1 MERGVRAQGRPGVR
15 ASGRRRYRGRV
26 LRTALRPKWLA
37 LLALALALASAFAW
51 LGSWQLDRSRWE
63 AADRELRQQAA
74 ANPVPLRDVLAPQQ
88 ALTGEAGRATV
99 LVDGDLAADETRL
112 SPRRELDGRTGSWVV
127 VPVEVGGARLPVVL
141 GWQPGDRLPDL
152 ADGPVRLSG
161 TLRSPEAPSGVAA
174 EGAELETVST
184 ADLVNL
190 WGGPLYSTY
199 LVASPED
206 ATAAGLEPVPAQDRT
221 GAGFALQ
228 NLSYAL
234 QWWVFAAFA
243 VFLWW
248 RVVRDD
254 HLDRASGADLAEDA
268 DPRPEHQPVRTTTTS
283 TS

>member
-1 MERGVRAQGRPGVR
+1 
-15 ASGRRRYRGRV
+15 V

-51 LGSWQLDRSRWE
+51 LGTWQLDRSRSE
-63 AADRELRQQAA
+63 ATESELRDQAA
-74 ANPVPLRDVLAPQQ
+74 ADPVPLTEVLAPQQ

-99 LVDGDLAADETRL
+99 LVEGDLDAAEARV

-127 VPVEVGGARLPVVL
+127 VPVRVDGARLPVVL
-141 GWQPGDRLPDL
+141 GWQAGDDLPAL
-152 ADGPVRLSG
+152 ADGEVRLSG
-161 TLRSPEAPSGVAA
+161 TLRSPEAPSGTSA
-174 EGAELETVST
+174 EGAVLETVST

-190 WGGPLYSTY
+190 WGSPLYSAY
-199 LVASPED
+199 LVASAED
-206 ATAAGLEPVPAQDRT
+206 AAAAGLEPVPGPDRS

-254 HLDRASGADLAEDA
+254 HLDRTALREVADHEQAPA
-268 DPRPEHQPVRTTTTS
+268 PARGPDPDPDHDPDQQDDHHPVRSTTP
-283 TS
+283 